1 MTFDADGLEAPPC
14 AHSLMRLAVLAIG
27 AAEMIAF
34 SLYAG
39 LMLSSSDPMG
49 SAIGSAMTMLMGA
62 PIALL
67 VLPALYLAWMWRVHS
82 AGAGARLVAPLVNYG
97 LWLMA

>member
-1 MTFDADGLEAPPC
+1 MTLNTDGLEAP
-14 AHSLMRLAVLAIG
+14 SLTRSLVRAAVLLIG
-27 AAEMIAF
+27 GAEVVAF

-62 PIALL
+62 PIAFL
-67 VLPALYLAWMWRVHS
+67 VLPALYLAWMWRQLTLALFLV
-82 AGAGARLVAPLVNYG
+82 LVAPFANYA
-97 LWLMA
+97 LWLLA

>member
-1 MTFDADGLEAPPC
+1 MTFDVDGLEAPSL
-14 AHSLMRLAVLAIG
+14 AQSLMRLAVLAIG
-27 AAEMIAF
+27 GAEIIAF

-49 SAIGSAMTMLMGA
+49 SAIGSAMTLLMGA

-67 VLPALYLAWMWRVHS
+67 VLPAVYLAWMWR
-82 AGAGARLVAPLVNYG
+82 LVPLALVMVVLAPLINYG
-97 LWLMA
+97 LWLIA

>member
-1 MTFDADGLEAPPC
+1 MTFDADDLEAPSL
-14 AHSLMRLAVLAIG
+14 AHSLMRLAVLAVG

-49 SAIGSAMTMLMGA
+49 SAIGSGMTMLMGA

-67 VLPALYLAWMWRVHS
+67 VLPALYLAWMWRYIPLALALV
-82 AGAGARLVAPLVNYG
+82 LVAPLVNYG
-97 LWLMA
+97 LWLTA

>member
-1 MTFDADGLEAPPC
+1 MTFNADGLEAPSL
-14 AHSLMRLAVLAIG
+14 ARFLMRAAVLIIG
-27 AAEMIAF
+27 ALEVVAF

-62 PIALL
+62 PVAFL
-67 VLPALYLAWMWRVHS
+67 VLPALYLAWMWRQLPLALV
-82 AGAGARLVAPLVNYG
+82 LVIVAPFANYA
-97 LWLMA
+97 LWLLA

>member
-1 MTFDADGLEAPPC
+1 MTFDAEGLEAPSLGV
-14 AHSLMRLAVLAIG
+14 SLMRLAVLAIG
-27 AAEMIAF
+27 AAEVIAF

-67 VLPALYLAWMWRVHS
+67 VLPALYLAWMWR
-82 AGAGARLVAPLVNYG
+82 LVPLALVLVLLAPLVNYG

>member
-1 MTFDADGLEAPPC
+1 MTFDADGLEAPSV
-14 AHSLMRLAVLAIG
+14 ASSLMRLAVLVIG
-27 AAEMIAF
+27 AAEVIAF

-39 LMLSSSDPMG
+39 LMLSSSDPLG
-49 SAIGSAMTMLMGA
+49 AAIGSAMTMLMGA

-67 VLPALYLAWMWRVHS
+67 VLPALYLAWMWRYLPL
-82 AGAGARLVAPLVNYG
+82 ALILVLLAPLANYV